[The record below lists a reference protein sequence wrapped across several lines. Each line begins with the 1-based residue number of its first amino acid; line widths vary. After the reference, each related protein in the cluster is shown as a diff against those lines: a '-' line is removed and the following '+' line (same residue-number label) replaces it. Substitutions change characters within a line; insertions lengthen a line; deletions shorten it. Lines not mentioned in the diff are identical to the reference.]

1 MSAGLPV
8 SANAI
13 NSANATNKD
22 VGVHTKVCLNVRHR
36 VVSPARIAERT
47 ASPEIR
53 LKLYHTSGLRG
64 SHQHLIA
71 EAPSLFAILPL
82 GKTGPKDSEF
92 HVLGLR
98 VAEERLSREP
108 ARDEP

>member
-53 LKLYHTSGLRG
+53 LKLYHTSQVTRQPPTLE
-64 SHQHLIA
+64 SILILTMHHRTLA
-71 EAPSLFAILPL
+71 SSKIFC
-82 GKTGPKDSEF
+82 KS
-92 HVLGLR
+92 
-98 VAEERLSREP
+98 S
-108 ARDEP
+108 

>member
-13 NSANATNKD
+13 NKD

-71 EAPSLFAILPL
+71 EAPAVSL
-82 GKTGPKDSEF
+82 
-92 HVLGLR
+92 LR
-98 VAEERLSREP
+98 RVRGIFLL
-108 ARDEP
+108 

>member
-1 MSAGLPV
+1 MLMSAGLPV

-13 NSANATNKD
+13 NKD

-53 LKLYHTSGLRG
+53 LKLWCLRCLLLVMCTYPFAKKALTLHLARSKG
-64 SHQHLIA
+64 RERYFGCNLMQRKVLASSHQHLMA
-71 EAPSLFAILPL
+71 EAPLWP
-82 GKTGPKDSEF
+82 
-92 HVLGLR
+92 R
-98 VAEERLSREP
+98 
-108 ARDEP
+108 

>member
-1 MSAGLPV
+1 MLMSAGLPV

-22 VGVHTKVCLNVRHR
+22 VGVHTKVCLNVRHL

-64 SHQHLIA
+64 SYQHLIA
-71 EAPSLFAILPL
+71 EAP
-82 GKTGPKDSEF
+82 
-92 HVLGLR
+92 HVPPDEHRIDVDR
-98 VAEERLSREP
+98 VR
-108 ARDEP
+108 

>member
-1 MSAGLPV
+1 MLMSAGLPV

-13 NSANATNKD
+13 NKD
-22 VGVHTKVCLNVRHR
+22 VGVHTKVCLNVRLR

-64 SHQHLIA
+64 SHLCLLFIHPRTQNLI
-71 EAPSLFAILPL
+71 
-82 GKTGPKDSEF
+82 D
-92 HVLGLR
+92 LR
-98 VAEERLSREP
+98 SAGTMP
-108 ARDEP
+108 A

>member
-1 MSAGLPV
+1 MLMSAGLPV

-13 NSANATNKD
+13 NKD

-71 EAPSLFAILPL
+71 EAPIYGLFQKGRVLAQDGVDFFGAQLPQE
-82 GKTGPKDSEF
+82 TG
-92 HVLGLR
+92 R
-98 VAEERLSREP
+98 NR
-108 ARDEP
+108 